1 MRWAKGK
8 RAEARASAGRLPIRL
23 FCAYDPTLLAST
35 ILPEGAA
42 SHQRSTT
49 GVEPELTTQHVGQ
62 GPPFALPFI
71 PYPGEPGTSSRSRC
85 G

>member
-1 MRWAKGK
+1 MLWEKVK
-8 RAEARASAGRLPIRL
+8 RAGARVSAGRLPIRL

-35 ILPEGAA
+35 TLPEGAA
-42 SHQRSTT
+42 SRQHSTT

-62 GPPFALPFI
+62 GSPFALPHI